1 LASQPVDLRY
11 RILKKRSL
19 VFSALA
25 ALVTAGVL
33 AGCGNNFYFAGRVLP
48 PSGIANRVLIAIQNP
63 STASKGLLQFV
74 DAFYDIRQS
83 FNDKTPSFHIS
94 GYSGALPIT
103 IQNMPEEQLGAVYGS
118 GDGSFGLV
126 NYAKESFVGAAATLG
141 GLSSSVFISRSQ
153 KYVIAANQQS
163 NALSVVDKVGG
174 KSYALSLPGVY
185 RTAMNP
191 GGSVMLAFVQ
201 NSDYA
206 YYPRKLQAS
215 ESTALGLYY
224 QANSTWPAPYVDCE
238 PKNLPGMCVAQLQS
252 PDSVNSTSNLPAGAP
267 LTFDRPV
274 KGIFSADGSSVY
286 ILNCGPECGGT
297 TSSISILPTGP
308 LNIQS
313 GQQSGSLP
321 TEAALTSASITIPVP
336 GGASNALETP
346 GGPNNTDTLYVLGEQ
361 LGSDGLFTG
370 NLTPVNLAVSP
381 VTAGPAIPVS
391 DSSPGQRTRMILA
404 DDNTLW
410 LGGIRCTEGERYA
423 TGQAYGCLTMFNI
436 ATNTV
441 TMIEPFQG
449 DLTGLA
455 AVTGLHKLYLAE
467 GGQVYISSTADGS
480 AINNFYVTV
489 TGTAYDVAYMDAIT
503 DTDNTVY

>member
-1 LASQPVDLRY
+1 
-11 RILKKRSL
+11 LKKRSL

-63 STASKGLLQFV
+63 SVASKGVLQFV

-83 FNDKTPSFHIS
+83 FNDKIPSFSIS
-94 GYSGALPIT
+94 GYTGALPIT
-103 IQNMPEEQLGAVYGS
+103 IQNMPEEQAGAVYGS
-118 GDGSFGLV
+118 GDGSFALI
-126 NYAKESFVGAAATLG
+126 NYAKESFTSAVAPLT
-141 GLSSSVFISRSQ
+141 GLSSSVFVSRSRN
-153 KYVIAANQQS
+153 YVISASQQANF
-163 NALSVVDKVGG
+163 LTVVDNVGG
-174 KSYALSLPGVY
+174 KSYPLSLPGVY
-185 RTAMNP
+185 HVSINP
-191 GGSVMLAFVQ
+191 GGSVMMAFVQ

-215 ESTALGLYY
+215 ESTGLAAYY
-224 QANSTWPAPYVDCE
+224 LSNHTWPAPYVDCE
-238 PKNLPGMCVAQLQS
+238 PQNLPGMCLVQAQS
-252 PDSVNSTSNLPAGAP
+252 PDSMNPASNLPTGAP
-267 LTFDRPV
+267 LSFHRPI
-274 KGIFSADGSSVY
+274 KAIFSADGSSAY
-286 ILNCGPECGGT
+286 ILNCGQECGGT
-297 TSSISILPTGP
+297 VSGGTASSISILPTAP
-308 LNIQS
+308 MIVQS

-321 TEAALTSASITIPVP
+321 TTAALASAAVTIRIP

-361 LGSDGLFTG
+361 LQPDGLFTG

-423 TGQAYGCLTMFNI
+423 TGQPYGCLTMFNI
-436 ATNTV
+436 STNTV
-441 TMIEPFQG
+441 TLIEPFQG

-455 AVTGLHKLYLAE
+455 AVTGLHKLYIAE
-467 GGQVYISSTADGS
+467 GGQVYIYATPDGS
-480 AINNFYVTV
+480 AINNFFVTV